1 MPNGLNRKASLLKSI
16 SKRKTAKIFVSRLLK
31 LSLQKTV
38 ANLCQYLLS
47 EVLCNNYQVCMT
59 TSRKGV
65 SPDLLQRLDQE
76 RSLKEHFQSARQ
88 ENYVLCVKPKFTS
101 KITLVISLHDLFPR
115 DAMPW
120 LLTRI
125 AFH

>member
-1 MPNGLNRKASLLKSI
+1 
-16 SKRKTAKIFVSRLLK
+16 
-31 LSLQKTV
+31 
-38 ANLCQYLLS
+38 
-47 EVLCNNYQVCMT
+47 MT

-120 LLTRI
+120 LLTRTV
-125 AFH
+125 FH